1 MTPCEMVRE
10 PPSSRPT
17 ERQSSQNFWRETAR
31 AADIS
36 IPGFHACSTDNDGRR
51 AAMIANRDVFVIR
64 QQRVVRTEE
73 LAHVGCVIDGRIEIG
88 VVADHYREMHRNI
101 RR

>member
-1 MTPCEMVRE
+1 
-10 PPSSRPT
+10 
-17 ERQSSQNFWRETAR
+17 
-31 AADIS
+31 
-36 IPGFHACSTDNDGRR
+36 
-51 AAMIANRDVFVIR
+51 MIANRDVFVIR

-101 RR
+101 RRWRKNPCYFVTNFYRSTAAEKVGEQSAQRRRSRSPQKHQTIQNR